1 MRTTSKFNKRA
12 LEAGKGSFLN
22 AANRWRNLQSPTQT
36 EREKDI
42 RDIFWKLFPLYF
54 AFSGERR
61 LTFKELGGTFQ
72 PNTLTNYIL
81 S

>member
-1 MRTTSKFNKRA
+1 MEK
-12 LEAGKGSFLN
+12 
-22 AANRWRNLQSPTQT
+22 SPEPHADR

-81 S
+81 F